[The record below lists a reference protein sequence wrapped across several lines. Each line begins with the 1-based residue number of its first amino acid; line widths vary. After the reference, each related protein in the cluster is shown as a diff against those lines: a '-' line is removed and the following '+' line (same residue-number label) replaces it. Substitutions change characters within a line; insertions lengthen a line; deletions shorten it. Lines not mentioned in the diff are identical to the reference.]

1 MPLAPLAGLLTLA
14 FTTSPEAT
22 SAALPDVC
30 EVSSPHITLTAVPPA
45 KAPVVCISPDVPLT
59 FRFDATLQ
67 PESVRLE
74 ARERFADV
82 APGQQSLFLVPPE
95 NLEVGERFK
104 VEVCFAD
111 GAAPACANFLL
122 LAHPGLGRSQV
133 KVFREPRPVA
143 YCQEA
148 EKVAQTEAQQ
158 CREEV
163 RQLRAERSLP
173 EGLRGVLASEL
184 MGTKGIASKDL
195 TDTCTEPKGNTLVRR
210 EVYSYRAKSRVA
222 VEVWLNNPGTT
233 PWTAAGAV
241 LRGPKGEMLTP
252 LPLWQSEPVLPN
264 EVGAEGKPR
273 RSRVVVEILASA
285 TEARGTY
292 TLTLWD
298 ADKKRPVTLGN
309 ITFP

>member
-1 MPLAPLAGLLTLA
+1 MPLAPLVGLLTLA
-14 FTTSPEAT
+14 LTPSPEAAT
-22 SAALPDVC
+22 PALPDVC
-30 EVSSPHITLTAVPPA
+30 EVSSPHITLTASPPA
-45 KAPVVCISPDVPLT
+45 RVPVVCISPDVPLT
-59 FRFDATLQ
+59 FRFDAMLQ

-95 NLEVGERFK
+95 NMEVGERFK

-111 GAAPACANFLL
+111 SAAPACASFLL

-148 EKVAQTEAQQ
+148 EKAAQTEVQQ

-163 RQLRAERSLP
+163 RQLRAEQNQP
-173 EGLRGVLASEL
+173 DGLKGVLASGL
-184 MGTKGIASKDL
+184 MGTKGIASKIL
-195 TDTCTEPKGNTLVRR
+195 NRTFTALKGNPLVAQ
-210 EVYSYRAKSRVA
+210 EVYSYRAESRVA
-222 VEVWLNNPGTT
+222 VEVWLENPGTT
-233 PWTAAGAV
+233 PWTAVGAV
-241 LRGPKGEMLTP
+241 LRGPKGEMLKP

-264 EVGAEGKPR
+264 EGR
-273 RSRVVVEILASA
+273 TLRSRVVVEILASEI
-285 TEARGTY
+285 EARGTY

>member
-1 MPLAPLAGLLTLA
+1 MPLAPLVGLLTL
-14 FTTSPEAT
+14 TLPPSPEAT
-22 SAALPDVC
+22 SPAIPSVC
-30 EVSSPHITLTAVPPA
+30 EVSSPHITLTARPPA
-45 KAPVVCISPDVPLT
+45 KVPVVCISPDVPLT
-59 FRFDATLQ
+59 FRFDTMLQ

-95 NLEVGERFK
+95 NMEDGERFK
-104 VEVCFAD
+104 VEVCFTD
-111 GAAPACANFLL
+111 GAAPECASFLL

-148 EKVAQTEAQQ
+148 EKAAQTEAQQ

-163 RQLRAERSLP
+163 RQLRAERGLP
-173 EGLRGVLASEL
+173 EGIRGALASGL

-195 TDTCTEPKGNTLVRR
+195 TGAFTEPKGNPLIAQ
-210 EVYSYRAKSRVA
+210 EVYSYRAKNRVA
-222 VEVWLNNPGTT
+222 VEVWLENPGTT
-233 PWTAAGAV
+233 PWTAVGAV
-241 LRGPKGEMLTP
+241 LRGPKGEMLKP
-252 LPLWQSEPVLPN
+252 LPPWQPKPVPPD
-264 EVGAEGKPR
+264 EAGAKGSTQ
-273 RSRVVVEILASA
+273 RSRIVVEILASA